1 MELTLLSSLDP
12 YAIVAGF
19 FFSILIFLS
28 GVGAGVLVVPSLIVL
43 FNLDPT
49 LAVASGSFFAF
60 LAKVLMT
67 VGHAKQGGVN
77 WTVGRKFLYLC
88 LPVTILSALS
98 LTLVSDPEMRV
109 TVDRVLMLLVLLAGV
124 LSLAS
129 MFTKRIK
136 EYLSRLSLSWL
147 SGITGF
153 LMGLTGVGGGVLVVP
168 ALSSSGGLSVKS
180 AVATSIPVGL
190 ILSLAVSVTFGS
202 RGVMDY
208 ALVASLM
215 VGCVVS
221 LPLASKLFSRFSEE
235 SIKRITGLFIGLA
248 LIGLVEALL
257 ESLNI
262 L

>member
-1 MELTLLSSLDP
+1 
-12 YAIVAGF
+12 
-19 FFSILIFLS
+19 
-28 GVGAGVLVVPSLIVL
+28 
-43 FNLDPT
+43 
-49 LAVASGSFFAF
+49 
-60 LAKVLMT
+60 
-67 VGHAKQGGVN
+67 
-77 WTVGRKFLYLC
+77 
-88 LPVTILSALS
+88 
-98 LTLVSDPEMRV
+98 
-109 TVDRVLMLLVLLAGV
+109 
-124 LSLAS
+124 
-129 MFTKRIK
+129 
-136 EYLSRLSLSWL
+136 
-147 SGITGF
+147 
-153 LMGLTGVGGGVLVVP
+153 
-168 ALSSSGGLSVKS
+168 VKS